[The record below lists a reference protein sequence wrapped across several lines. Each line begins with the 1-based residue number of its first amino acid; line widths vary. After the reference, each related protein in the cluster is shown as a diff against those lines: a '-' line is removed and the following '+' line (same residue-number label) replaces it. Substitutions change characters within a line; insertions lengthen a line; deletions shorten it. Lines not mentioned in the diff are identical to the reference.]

1 MHRHSLTLSRTI
13 RAASFT
19 IVLLLPALLA
29 ACGQGSGGGAGY

>member
-1 MHRHSLTLSRTI
+1 MHRYALSVRATI

-29 ACGQGSGGGAGY
+29 ACGQGNGGGAGY